1 MRTTVLS
8 RSAVLVNRVSA
19 IIVLLGC
26 GSTVAVAAP
35 SSDPIQGSTEFGI
48 KIEPSQIFDAFEE
61 SIDFWPSVRKYVVS
75 ENFDVADQE
84 NRKSAA
90 AFVKRVQDEL
100 HGRLFGAD
108 EAAAKDVVDYVTWG
122 LRRDQCY
129 RELRAALSPSAIV
142 RLRGEFEG
150 MSKAARL
157 SGQPLDVNYTVAQLD
172 SSMRPLNLESEKH
185 ARTLEM
191 WRRLSEC
198 TVKLN
203 ATDAAMVIHRADNEA
218 GTGPSG
224 ELIRKIAAAA
234 DWALILKTGKKTT
247 RQDFI
252 AAWHELHDQPVA
264 EVASAMGQ

>member
-1 MRTTVLS
+1 MRTTVFS
-8 RSAVLVNRVSA
+8 RGAPLVSRVSA
-19 IIVLLGC
+19 FIVLLGC
-26 GSTVAVAAP
+26 GTGVAQAAP
-35 SSDPIQGSTEFGI
+35 SSDPIQRSTEFGI
-48 KIEPSQIFDAFEE
+48 TIEPSQIFDAFEE

-75 ENFDVADQE
+75 EGFDVAERE
-84 NRKSAA
+84 NRVTAA

-108 EAAAKDVVDYVTWG
+108 EAAAKDVVEYVTWG
-122 LRRDQCY
+122 LRRAQCY
-129 RELRAALSPSAIV
+129 RELRAELPPESLV
-142 RLRGEFEG
+142 RLRGQFEG
-150 MSKAARL
+150 LSKEARL
-157 SGQPLDVNYTVAQLD
+157 SGKPLDVDYAVTQLD
-172 SSMRPLNLESEKH
+172 SAMQTLNLPVEQQ

-198 TVKLN
+198 SSKLN
-203 ATDAAMVIHRADNEA
+203 ATEAAMVIHRADHEA
-218 GTGPSG
+218 GTGASG
-224 ELIRKIAAAA
+224 DLIRKIAAAA